1 MEHTT
6 RQGILTPGL
15 SAPTLRGQLIQVRLL
30 FLLINI
36 NGGFIPCNHI
46 SLDLVLGVNAAM
58 ETFEWEQKLAALND
72 KPRDDRVLYTFG
84 KHPVYLDIAQIA
96 FDPPTPA
103 QHSAPP
109 PLCKTGTVGHFFAR
123 HGAFIKVPK
132 PFGQT
137 LHTSPPFPKWALPKN
152 RRHFSIRGF
161 PFWISSFV
169 YK

>member
-36 NGGFIPCNHI
+36 NAGFIPCNHI

-72 KPRDDRVLYTFG
+72 KPRDDRVLYNFG
-84 KHPVYLDIAQIA
+84 KHPVYLPSPALR
-96 FDPPTPA
+96 PPT
-103 QHSAPP
+103 
-109 PLCKTGTVGHFFAR
+109 
-123 HGAFIKVPK
+123 
-132 PFGQT
+132 T
-137 LHTSPPFPKWALPKN
+137 L
-152 RRHFSIRGF
+152 
-161 PFWISSFV
+161 
-169 YK
+169 